1 MGTRNFLPII
11 FHFIGGPPRGFN
23 AQTTER
29 RAEASQSQSLQRQQF
44 FYIIYNIC
52 RRLSWAESNH
62 RAKTERWV
70 TLLYK
75 DLFRAAEKLQSN
87 QIAGFKRWNV
97 WNVWNLRVG
106 RGSPR
111 VLEAENRFLASW
123 P

>member
-1 MGTRNFLPII
+1 MQMLR
-11 FHFIGGPPRGFN
+11 
-23 AQTTER
+23 
-29 RAEASQSQSLQRQQF
+29 
-44 FYIIYNIC
+44 
-52 RRLSWAESNH
+52 SWAESNP
-62 RAKTERWV
+62 RAKTEGWV

-75 DLFRAAEKLQSN
+75 DLFRAAEILQSN

-111 VLEAENRFLASW
+111 LLEAENRFLASW